1 MNVVIM
7 GCGRVGSTVA
17 ARLSDEGHAVSIV
30 DTNSFAFSRLPK
42 SFQGRCIVGSGND
55 QRTLEEVGI
64 READA
69 FIALASGDNRNI
81 LASQRAK
88 YIFNV
93 KTVVTRV
100 KDPQRSEIFEEL
112 GLRTFSP
119 TTIGADLAH
128 DALFAE
134 ASADQQNGAGA

>member
-1 MNVVIM
+1 MNVIIM

-17 ARLSDEGHAVSIV
+17 ARLVDEGHTVSVV
-30 DTNSFAFSRLPK
+30 DTDSFAFSRLPANFK
-42 SFQGRCIVGSGND
+42 GRCIVGSGND
-55 QRTLEEVGI
+55 QRILEELGI

-88 YIFNV
+88 HVFQV
-93 KTVVTRV
+93 ATVVTRV
-100 KDPQRSEIFEEL
+100 KDPQRSEIFKEL

-119 TTIGADLAH
+119 TTVGAELAH
-128 DALFAE
+128 AALFGDAPAASTGTE
-134 ASADQQNGAGA
+134 A

>member
-7 GCGRVGSTVA
+7 GCGRVGAAVA
-17 ARLSDEGHAVSIV
+17 ARLSDEGHTVSIV
-30 DTNSFAFSRLPK
+30 DTSSFAFSRLPK
-42 SFQGRCIVGSGND
+42 SFQGRCVVGSGND
-55 QRTLEEVGI
+55 HRIMETVGI

-88 YIFNV
+88 HVFGV
-93 KTVVTRV
+93 ETVVTRL
-100 KDPQRSEIFEEL
+100 KDPQRSEIFEAL
-112 GLRTFSP
+112 GLHTFSP

-128 DALFAE
+128 DALF
-134 ASADQQNGAGA
+134 SAAPSGSGA

>member
-1 MNVVIM
+1 MNVVIR

-17 ARLSDEGHAVSIV
+17 ARLSEEGHTVSIV
-30 DTNSFAFSRLPK
+30 DTDSFAFSRLPR
-42 SFQGRCIVGSGND
+42 SFQGKCIVGSGND
-55 QRTLEEVGI
+55 QRILEELGI

-88 YIFNV
+88 YIFEV

-100 KDPQRSEIFEEL
+100 KDPQRSEIFQEL

-128 DALFAE
+128 ETRRQSSLP
-134 ASADQQNGAGA
+134 